1 MIYLTFP
8 EFNLFSMP
16 LLILVLQ
23 GYIFAFLLIGRF
35 LKRNHLADLFLALLL
50 LMQGH
55 HCTSYIIGFMG
66 WYDTYRTTKVN
77 YFLLNFTLLIG
88 PLVYFYIQ
96 SVTTPYFKLRR
107 RDWWHF
113 APFAV
118 FFLYRVLMAVYDLAQ
133 PGVEQV
139 QNGPFHEDIHQ
150 PFVTPFLSLFG
161 LYSQILYYAF
171 GVQIYVRYRK
181 KLAEYFSNTY
191 KVELNWI
198 RNFLYTWVALYLFH
212 SIMEVIDLSIM
223 ALHWKQSWWSHFASA
238 LVVLFLGMKGYF
250 TNLDKLYDT
259 NLAARKDD
267 RVLIR
272 NRRDKDEF
280 RQEKK
285 KLHTHMIDHR
295 PFLDPDLTL
304 SGLAGQLNMSTVK
317 LSQTI
322 NSGLGKN
329 FNDFINEYR
338 VEAVKEMMLKGERS
352 NFSLLGIAQECGFN
366 SKATFNRTF
375 KKFTS
380 RTPSEFLNGQQENNS
395 VRQSHG

>member
-1 MIYLTFP
+1 MIYLAFP

-35 LKRNHLADLFLALLL
+35 LKRRHIADLLLALLL

-77 YFLLNFTLLIG
+77 YFLFNFSLLIA
-88 PLVYFYIQ
+88 PLVYFYVR
-96 SVTTPYFKLRR
+96 SVTIPYFKLRR
-107 RDWWHF
+107 KDWWHF
-113 APFAV
+113 TPFAALFIYKV
-118 FFLYRVLMAVYDLAQ
+118 FMAAYDLAQ
-133 PGVEQV
+133 PGIEQV
-139 QNGPFHEDIHQ
+139 QNGPFQENIHQ
-150 PFVTPFLSLFG
+150 PYVSPFLTLIGF
-161 LYSQILYYAF
+161 YSQILYYAF
-171 GVQIYVRYRK
+171 GIQIYVKYRK
-181 KLAEYFSNTY
+181 RLAEFFSNTY

-198 RNFLYTWVALYLFH
+198 RNFLYAWAGLFVFH
-212 SIMEVIDLSIM
+212 SIMEVIDVSIVS
-223 ALHWKQSWWSHFASA
+223 LHWQQSWWSHFASA

-250 TNLDKLYDT
+250 TNLEKLYDT
-259 NLAARKDD
+259 SVAAGKDE
-267 RVLIR
+267 RPPR
-272 NRRDKDEF
+272 EAQTGKEEF
-280 RQEKK
+280 RQQKEK
-285 KLHTHMIDHR
+285 LNNFMATNR

-304 SGLAGQLNMSTVK
+304 SDLARQLNMSTIK

-322 NSGLGKN
+322 NSGMGKN

-338 VEAVKEMMLKGERS
+338 VEAVKRMMLNGERQ

-380 RTPSEFLNGQQENNS
+380 RTPSEFLNTHKEGNS
-395 VRQSHG
+395 IGHSHG